1 LHGRIEKIHCS
12 AKLQKWFR
20 VSQFMRSVDLMLVVG
35 YQVEK
40 FGIENVIVTKSQ
52 CQLKAVKNL
61 IAILSAVLLVWM
73 PLPSASALTPCA
85 TPAKV
90 CIGDCSHMACC
101 AGKNQCG
108 SQNLP
113 AVPGQK
119 SGGRN
124 QVSLLVSTVVV
135 WISAAYPTV
144 TISSSSASRSIVTV
158 SPIYARHCSLLL

>member
-1 LHGRIEKIHCS
+1 
-12 AKLQKWFR
+12 
-20 VSQFMRSVDLMLVVG
+20 MRSVDLMLVVG
-35 YQVEK
+35 YRVEK

-113 AVPGQK
+113 AVPVQK
-119 SGGRN
+119 IGNQN
-124 QVSLLVSTVVV
+124 QVSLLFSTVIA
-135 WISAAYPTV
+135 WTLPAYPAGS
-144 TISSSSASRSIVTV
+144 ISSSSALPSILTA
-158 SPIYARHCSLLL
+158 SPIYARNCSLLL